1 MQVPLEGA
9 QEHLFH
15 VPDVAAL
22 ERAPREPNELL
33 HSGGGGLGG
42 EYGVSMHTRSRRGHM
57 TGARDG
63 ARIRA
68 SAWSLTHLTP
78 LPSNIL
84 LAKNKHP
91 MLASWNTL
99 FPTLLPPKYRS
110 K

>member
-1 MQVPLEGA
+1 
-9 QEHLFH
+9 
-15 VPDVAAL
+15 
-22 ERAPREPNELL
+22 
-33 HSGGGGLGG
+33 
-42 EYGVSMHTRSRRGHM
+42 M